1 MKCFSKLL
9 ILFFL
14 LGSFSFAQ
22 TSSRK
27 VDGNTLTSSD
37 LPKIRLKFN
46 KKFKFA
52 GSHEFVLYDR
62 AKAEQ
67 YFFVVAE
74 DKKIKKMFML
84 QFEGFLPKIDAKY
97 DYNEPNTIDFGGLKY
112 FSNAEFIP
120 NVEQALNAVPDSD
133 IARAA
138 KFLQDKGFTLMKS
151 LVFQRFVRVVDESKR
166 NEFIMLYIEEANDDK
181 AMGNLSERALEN
193 FKVLK

>member
-1 MKCFSKLL
+1 MKSFSKLL

-22 TSSRK
+22 TSPRK
-27 VDGNTLTSSD
+27 INENILNSSD

-74 DKKIKKMFML
+74 DKKIKRMFML

-112 FSNAEFIP
+112 FSNTEFIP

-166 NEFIMLYIEEANDDK
+166 NEFIMLYIEEANDEK
-181 AMGNLSERALEN
+181 AKENLSERALEN

>member
-1 MKCFSKLL
+1 MKTFSKLVIF
-9 ILFFL
+9 ILL

-22 TSSRK
+22 NSTRQ
-27 VDGNTLTSSD
+27 VEDRILNSSD

-74 DKKIKKMFML
+74 DKKIKRMFML

-97 DYNEPNTIDFGGLKY
+97 EYNEPNTIDFGGLKY

-120 NVEQALNAVPDSD
+120 NVEQALKAVPDSD

-138 KFLQDKGFTLMKS
+138 KFLQDKGFTLMRS

-166 NEFIMLYIEEANDDK
+166 NEFIMLYIEDANDEK
-181 AMGNLSERALEN
+181 AKENLSERALEN

>member
-1 MKCFSKLL
+1 MKTFSKLVIF
-9 ILFFL
+9 ILL

-22 TSSRK
+22 NSTRQ
-27 VDGNTLTSSD
+27 VENRILNSSD

-74 DKKIKKMFML
+74 DKKIKRMFML

-97 DYNEPNTIDFGGLKY
+97 EYNEPNTIDFGGLKY

-138 KFLQDKGFTLMKS
+138 KFLQDKGFTLMRS

-166 NEFIMLYIEEANDDK
+166 NEFIMLYIEDANDEK
-181 AMGNLSERALEN
+181 AKENLSERALEN